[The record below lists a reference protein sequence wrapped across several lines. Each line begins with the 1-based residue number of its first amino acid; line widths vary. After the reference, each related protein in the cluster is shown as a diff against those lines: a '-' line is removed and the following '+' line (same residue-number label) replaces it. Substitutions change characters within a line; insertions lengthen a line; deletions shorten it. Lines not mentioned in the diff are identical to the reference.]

1 MFDALNINTDF
12 QDKYRHLT
20 KYKKLIVLAKIDG
33 TNWYDISDYAL
44 EFRVLNRI
52 EVVNSPA
59 VDAAVLKVK
68 NVNNCFTP
76 TQYNDVFDPSQGKF
90 NGTIEDD
97 YLNKVWEVKAYIEVH
112 ACDFY
117 RYGIALPENSTAY
130 WRCSL
135 VDVVNG
141 IIPEGYTEGE
151 DNKILIPVFWGWKPA
166 EAIKEKHKTAQIELK
181 DLLWIATQKKP
192 DNPLLY
198 AGYTPDE
205 ILNDIFTNRLGFD
218 SSYLDLQELT
228 TIWEVY
234 IADNNKTW
242 WNIIQEIVNATGGK
256 ITCSPDG
263 KIKFRTRIENYSD
276 PSTVLTIN
284 EENIKNYNLD
294 KKRQYNKIKVQSEG
308 YEIGTTQEFVVDH
321 ELEGDAR
328 TIQAGQQATFEFE
341 YTSEYI
347 KNPDN
352 GVYISYAY
360 GSSPIATDEYFTEG
374 QDDGNI
380 RVDEIIVYP
389 DKLVLKITN
398 LASSTDYALT
408 HVKFKAV
415 PIRKKEEINVEKPNQ
430 TNEPDSEYSITSFY
444 SDENLLSN
452 IADVVYNE
460 TTKAIRFDLQL
471 NEFYPD
477 LYAGNLV
484 NLELTPK
491 GIASGIFL
499 VEQVEHSIEASKFT
513 TRIKVVEWGSITFNI
528 GDKTITKPI
537 ISDYIQKSDT
547 EHRIEILENNV
558 SDIQE
563 QVDTIDDLTSYLDGV
578 EPSTPSGLSL
588 STINENGVSFITASW
603 AANTETDLLGYEL
616 AWSYD
621 NTNWNYITTADTL
634 VKFPVAGNITVYV
647 KVRAYDAESK
657 KSNWS
662 STENITSAKDE
673 VPPDIP
679 TGLTATGLFQTI
691 MVKWN
696 ANSEEDF
703 SHYVLEYDTVD
714 TFDNEPQQITLNA
727 TSTVIKDLSVNTT
740 YYFRIKAVDTSGN
753 ESDWNADNPPVS
765 ASTAKIDDE
774 NYLDYLA
781 IKDCIIHN
789 GKIDTAWIS
798 ELNAGVI
805 TAGILQGTSGTT
817 KFDLDNDLISID
829 NGNVKIGKDAIS
841 SGVHG
846 ILVQNGNIKLQ
857 GANSI
862 TTIDLTE
869 DKITVGSNVI
879 IGKDALGTGR
889 NGILVNNG
897 DIQITGGVLTG
908 ANGTTE
914 IDLDNDKITVG
925 TDLVKIGK
933 EVATKFVDKI
943 EILVDVT
950 SSTGFSDAHIY
961 ASLDNS
967 NWIDLGSTSDLD
979 GNKTQVNLFNYVAY
993 GQTIYLKVEE
1003 MEAGEAEDGDI
1014 DVYVDDA
1021 LFDTYHY
1028 EVDADTNPSQV
1039 FTITLPD
1046 EKNDGIEINSGV
1058 LNVPNIVMNTD
1069 GGKIIFKD
1077 SYWELKDKQQFFG
1090 DSQYLANVFENV
1102 YFGDSISLYTSNEDY
1117 DLIPNGVGIELTPAN
1132 RATARIIADR
1142 DSALL
1147 HIGFIDPIEEDIDV
1161 RVIVDAVDEV
1171 VKTVGYGLVV
1181 PLVSTTPPAIRGLIY
1196 FNTSDNKFY
1205 GYNGSSWVVLG

>member
-59 VDAAVLKVK
+59 VDSAVLKVK
-68 NVNNCFTP
+68 NINNCFTP
-76 TQYNDVFDPSQGKF
+76 TQYNDVFDPENGKF
-90 NGTIEDD
+90 NGTVEDD
-97 YLNKVWEVKAYIEVH
+97 YLNKVWEVKVYVEVY

-117 RYGIALPENSTAY
+117 RYGIALPENSVAY

-135 VDVVNG
+135 VDLVNG
-141 IIPEGYTEGE
+141 IYPEGYTPDGSE
-151 DNKILIPVFWGWKPA
+151 NKILIPLFWGWKPQ

-205 ILNDIFTNRLGFD
+205 ILNDIFVNRLGFD
-218 SSYLDLQELT
+218 TSYLDLQELT

-242 WNIIQEIVNATGGK
+242 WNIIQEIVIATGGK

-276 PSTVLTIN
+276 PSTVLTLN

-360 GSSPIATDEYFTEG
+360 GSSPIATDSYFEEG

-380 RVDEIIVYP
+380 RLDELIAYP
-389 DKLVLKITN
+389 DKLVLKMTN
-398 LASSTDYALT
+398 LASSTDYTIT

-415 PIRKKEEINVEKPNQ
+415 PIKKKEEINVEKPNQ

-444 SDENLLSN
+444 SDESLLSN
-452 IADVVYNE
+452 IADVFYNE
-460 TTKAIRFDLQL
+460 TTKTIRFELQL

-491 GIASGIFL
+491 GIASGTFI
-499 VEQVEHSIEASKFT
+499 VEKVEHNLE
-513 TRIKVVEWGSITFNI
+513 KVKYQTKITLLEWKDITFDI
-528 GDKTITKPI
+528 SDKTVQKKV
-537 ISDYIQKSDT
+537 ISDYIQQPANET
-547 EHRIEILENNV
+547 TINEIQQEV
-558 SDIQE
+558 SELQN
-563 QVDTIDDLTSYLDGV
+563 QVDDVDNRTNYIDGAT
-578 EPSTPSGLSL
+578 PAIPSGLNL
-588 STINENGVSFITASW
+588 ATINENGISFITASW
-603 AANTETDLLGYEL
+603 DANSETDLLGYEL

-621 NTNWNYITTADTL
+621 GTDWNYITTADTL
-634 VKFPVAGNITVYV
+634 VKFEVAGNMTVYV
-647 KVRAYDAESK
+647 KVRAYDAEGK

-662 STENITSAKDE
+662 SVENITSAKDE
-673 VPPDIP
+673 TPPDTP

-691 MVKWN
+691 MVRWN

-714 TFDNEPQQITLNA
+714 TFDSNPQQITLNA
-727 TSTVIKDLSVNTT
+727 TSTIIKDLNVNTT
-740 YYFRIKAVDTSGN
+740 YYLRIKAVDLSGN
-753 ESDWNADNPPVS
+753 ESNWSDSVS

-774 NYLDYLA
+774 SYYDYAA
-781 IKDCIIHN
+781 IKDCVIHN
-789 GKIDTAWIS
+789 GYIDSAWIS
-798 ELNAGVI
+798 ELDAGKITTGYLSADRIQAKSITMDKLSVAPSFSLPEGTIAYFTNSLIDDVNGITPEGYDEVNLAPSVILTPENAPEGSVVGDLL
-805 TAGILQGTSGTT
+805 AGNKIYAGHEIQVGNSVFI
-817 KFDLDNDLISID
+817 KNID
-829 NGNVKIGKDAIS
+829 NGGNEEGKIIVKD
-841 SGVHG
+841 
-846 ILVQNGNIKLQ
+846 
-857 GANSI
+857 
-862 TTIDLTE
+862 
-869 DKITVGSNVI
+869 
-879 IGKDALGTGR
+879 
-889 NGILVNNG
+889 
-897 DIQITGGVLTG
+897 
-908 ANGTTE
+908 GTTE
-914 IDLDNDKITVG
+914 I
-925 TDLVKIGK
+925 VKIGEK
-933 EVATKFVDKI
+933 VATKFVDKI

-950 SSTGFSDAHIY
+950 SSTGASDAHVY

-993 GQTIYLKVEE
+993 GQTIYLKAETT
-1003 MEAGEAEDGDI
+1003 GEDGAESGDI
-1014 DVYVDDA
+1014 DVYVDDT

-1028 EVDADTNPSQV
+1028 DVDTDTNPSQV

-1046 EKNDGIEINSGV
+1046 EKNDGIEINGGVINSPIINVTTESGE
-1058 LNVPNIVMNTD
+1058 LRLIDSGWGIKD
-1069 GGKIIFKD
+1069 GGSSQDGEFITRSINFENIHTNGLIIFR
-1077 SYWELKDKQQFFG
+1077 SITSG
-1090 DSQYLANVFENV
+1090 DVSHGIIRIDTTNETKFEIDTFHNDE
-1102 YFGDSISLYTSNEDY
+1102 DSIYSASLTFYSMEVFNC
-1117 DLIPNGVGIELTPAN
+1117 
-1132 RATARIIADR
+1132 
-1142 DSALL
+1142 ALS
-1147 HIGFIDPIEEDIDV
+1147 FKNK
-1161 RVIVDAVDEV
+1161 V
-1171 VKTVGYGLVV
+1171 VKVIGDGIAV
-1181 PLVSTTPPAIRGLIY
+1181 PTSTYPPDNPEDGQIY
-1196 FNTSDNKFY
+1196 YNKNEQKFY
-1205 GYNGSSWVVLG
+1205 GYAGSRGWVVLG